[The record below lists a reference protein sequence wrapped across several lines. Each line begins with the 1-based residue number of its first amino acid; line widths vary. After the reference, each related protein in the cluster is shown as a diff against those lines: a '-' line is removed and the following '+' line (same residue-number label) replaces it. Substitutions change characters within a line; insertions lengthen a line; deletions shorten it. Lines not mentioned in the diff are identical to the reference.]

1 MKIFLSLSLLLFLL
15 LTSCIDEY
23 WPAITKYENRL
34 VVDGGI
40 TDKPGPYT
48 IRLSI
53 TSPVDAPT
61 FKPFLNCEV
70 IISEEDGA
78 SETLIETEDG
88 VYKTK
93 EDGIQGEAGKKYKLT
108 IKTPDEKV
116 YESNFEKLI
125 AGEKIESV
133 YGEIE
138 SRQDENYPYDLEGY
152 QFYVNTETASNDST
166 YFFWRLEATY
176 HYQSDYTIR
185 WIYDGEL
192 NWFHGPD
199 SLYNCYRTYYINNF
213 YLMSTE
219 GLTTPKIEAYALNY
233 VNTETRQLSVKY
245 SLLVKQYTLN
255 RKAFLFWDVLREQN
269 SSPSSLFS
277 RQPYQLNGNVYNV
290 DDPEEPVLGYF
301 LVAGL
306 DEERIFVDRP
316 KHPVDFHY
324 SVCTLS
330 ERDFVAYAELIW
342 ADPVLYPLYAIETSG
357 GFRAV
362 PPKGCTDCRE
372 HGGTITKP
380 DFWED

>member
-1 MKIFLSLSLLLFLL
+1 MKVFQSFSLLLFLL

-23 WPAITKYENRL
+23 WPEISKYENAL

-61 FKPFLNCEV
+61 FKPFSNCEV
-70 IISEEDGA
+70 IISEEDGT
-78 SETLIETEDG
+78 SETLLETNAG
-88 VYKTK
+88 IYKTQ
-93 EDGIQGEAGKKYKLT
+93 ENGIQGEDGKKYKLT
-108 IKTPDEKV
+108 IITPDEKI
-116 YESNFEKLI
+116 YESQYEQLI

-152 QFYVNTETASNDST
+152 QFYLNTETASSDSS
-166 YFFWRLEATY
+166 YFLWRLEATY

-185 WIYDGEL
+185 WYYDGEL
-192 NWFHGPD
+192 KWFHGPD
-199 SLYNCYRTYYINNF
+199 SLYNCYRTLYINNF
-213 YLMSTE
+213 YSMSTV
-219 GLTTPKIEAYALNY
+219 GLSSPKIETFPLNY

-269 SSPSSLFS
+269 SSSSSLFTT
-277 RQPYQLNGNVYNV
+277 QPYQLDGNVYNV
-290 DDPEEPVLGYF
+290 DNPEEPVLGYF

-306 DEERIFVDRP
+306 DEKRIFVDRP
-316 KHPVDFHY
+316 KYPVQFHY

-330 ERDFVAYAELIW
+330 DSDFESYAERIY
-342 ADPVLYPLYAIETSG
+342 ADPVLYPLYAIETNG
-357 GFRAV
+357 GRRAI

>member
-1 MKIFLSLSLLLFLL
+1 MKTFLYVSLLIFLS

-23 WPAITKYENRL
+23 WPEISKYENRL

-53 TSPVDAPT
+53 SSTVDNPT
-61 FKPFLNCEV
+61 FIPYSNCEV
-70 IISEEDGA
+70 IISDEEGT
-78 SETLIETEDG
+78 SEILLETEAG
-88 VYKTK
+88 IYKTK
-93 EDGIQGEAGKKYKLT
+93 ENGIQGEAGKKYKLT
-108 IKTPDEKV
+108 IKTPDEKF
-116 YESNFEKLI
+116 YESDFEKLI
-125 AGEKIESV
+125 AAEKIESV

-152 QFYVNTETASNDST
+152 QFYVNTETASNDSS
-166 YFFWRLEATY
+166 YFLWRLEATY

-192 NWFHGPD
+192 NWFYGPD

-219 GLTTPKIEAYALNY
+219 NLTTPKIESYALNY

-269 SSPSSLFS
+269 SSPSSLFTT
-277 RQPYQLNGNVYNV
+277 QPYQLEGNVYNV
-290 DDPEEPVLGYF
+290 DNPEEPVLGYF

-306 DEERIFVDRP
+306 DEKRIFVDRP
-316 KHPVDFHY
+316 KHPVEFHY

-330 ERDFVAYAELIW
+330 DRDFEAYAERMW
-342 ADPVLYPLYAIETSG
+342 ADPVLYPLYAIETNG
-357 GFRAV
+357 GRRAI
-362 PPKGCTDCRE
+362 PAKGCTDCRE